1 MFNILYNFYMKTQ
14 KSYVWTIMYKISLF
28 GLKRISK
35 KINFEG
41 HDPYVFR
48 ERDIPTITKMIF

>member
-1 MFNILYNFYMKTQ
+1 MKTQ

-41 HDPYVFR
+41 YDPYVFR
-48 ERDIPTITKMIF
+48 QRDIPTITRMVL